1 MIHFFRDVLDGPV
14 YFVLF
19 VVCIIL
25 IMSILGF
32 IMERLKLQKEE
43 NDKRVV
49 VGGTASIEPVRT
61 REVILSTK
69 EEPVV
74 EPVQSINQE
83 PISSPTST
91 TPTTPTTNN
100 TVVIP
105 NMLDEELKREPT
117 LTLDSSSVNVV
128 GTEIEEPKPQI
139 KAEDVAT
146 IIDFGTTSSIESN
159 NQDNQN

>member
-61 REVILSTK
+61 REVILSTNNK
-69 EEPVV
+69 PRTNFFTN
-74 EPVQSINQE
+74 IYNTYNQ
-83 PISSPTST
+83 
-91 TPTTPTTNN
+91 
-100 TVVIP
+100 
-105 NMLDEELKREPT
+105 
-117 LTLDSSSVNVV
+117 
-128 GTEIEEPKPQI
+128 
-139 KAEDVAT
+139 
-146 IIDFGTTSSIESN
+146 
-159 NQDNQN
+159 

>member
-32 IMERLKLQKEE
+32 IMERLKLHKEE

-83 PISSPTST
+83 PISSPTA
-91 TPTTPTTNN
+91 TTPTTNN

>member
-69 EEPVV
+69 EEPVI

-83 PISSPTST
+83 PISSPTS
-91 TPTTPTTNN
+91 TTPTTNN

-128 GTEIEEPKPQI
+128 GTEVEEPKPQI

>member
-1 MIHFFRDVLDGPV
+1 
-14 YFVLF
+14 
-19 VVCIIL
+19 
-25 IMSILGF
+25 
-32 IMERLKLQKEE
+32 MERLKLQKEE

-74 EPVQSINQE
+74 EPVQPINPE

-91 TPTTPTTNN
+91 TPTANN

-128 GTEIEEPKPQI
+128 GTEVEEPKPQI

>member
-91 TPTTPTTNN
+91 TPTTNN
-100 TVVIP
+100 AVVIP

>member
-69 EEPVV
+69 EEPAV
-74 EPVQSINQE
+74 EPVQSINPE
-83 PISSPTST
+83 PISPPTS
-91 TPTTPTTNN
+91 TTPTTNN

-128 GTEIEEPKPQI
+128 GTEVEEPKPQI

>member
-69 EEPVV
+69 EESTV
-74 EPVQSINQE
+74 EPVQSINPE
-83 PISSPTST
+83 PISSPTS
-91 TPTTPTTNN
+91 TTPTTNN

-128 GTEIEEPKPQI
+128 GTEVEEPKPQI

-146 IIDFGTTSSIESN
+146 IIDFGTTSSIESS

>member
-91 TPTTPTTNN
+91 TPTTNN

>member
-74 EPVQSINQE
+74 EPVQPINPE

-91 TPTTPTTNN
+91 TPTANN

-117 LTLDSSSVNVV
+117 LTLDSSSVNLV
-128 GTEIEEPKPQI
+128 GTEVEEPKPQI

>member
-49 VGGTASIEPVRT
+49 VGGSASIEPVRT

-83 PISSPTST
+83 PISSPTS
-91 TPTTPTTNN
+91 TTPTTNN

-146 IIDFGTTSSIESN
+146 IIDFGATSSIESN

>member
-83 PISSPTST
+83 PISSPTA
-91 TPTTPTTNN
+91 TTPTTNN

>member
-91 TPTTPTTNN
+91 TPTTNN

-146 IIDFGTTSSIESN
+146 IIDFGATSSIESN